1 MEAVFSVLESTGAP
15 TLAAM
20 GEEKLKSAG
29 AMLGAT
35 RAMDP
40 EVRKMCLHLLGQ
52 FVSIGAANAW
62 EMLTEKPRAIAQGDK
77 TKEESL

>member
-1 MEAVFSVLESTGAP
+1 
-15 TLAAM
+15 M
-20 GEEKLKSAG
+20 GEEKLRSAA

-62 EMLTEKPRAIAQGDK
+62 EMLTEKPRSLAQGDK
-77 TKEESL
+77 TKEENL